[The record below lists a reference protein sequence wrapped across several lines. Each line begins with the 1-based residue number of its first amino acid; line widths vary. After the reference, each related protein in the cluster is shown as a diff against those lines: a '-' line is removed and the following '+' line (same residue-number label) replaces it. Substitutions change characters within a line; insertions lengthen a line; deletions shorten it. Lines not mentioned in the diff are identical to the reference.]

1 MKYKQISHL
10 LQYYQNFIYM
20 TSGKTISENIKRL
33 RNKLGLTQDDL
44 AKKADIKY
52 TTLMKVESGTV
63 NKPSVQTMAK
73 IAKALNVSIE
83 DLIK

>member
-1 MKYKQISHL
+1 
-10 LQYYQNFIYM
+10 M

-33 RNKLGLTQDDL
+33 RNKLDLTKDDL
-44 AKKADIKY
+44 AKMADIKY

-73 IAKALNVSIE
+73 IAKALGVSIE

>member
-1 MKYKQISHL
+1 
-10 LQYYQNFIYM
+10 M
-20 TSGKTISENIKRL
+20 TSGKIISENIKKL
-33 RNKLGLTQDDL
+33 RAKLGMTQDDL

-73 IAKALNVSIE
+73 IAKALSVSIE

>member
-1 MKYKQISHL
+1 
-10 LQYYQNFIYM
+10 M
-20 TSGKTISENIKRL
+20 TSGKIISENIKRL

-44 AKKADIKY
+44 AKKADLKY

-73 IAKALNVSIE
+73 IAKALGVSIE
-83 DLIK
+83 NLIK

>member
-1 MKYKQISHL
+1 
-10 LQYYQNFIYM
+10 M
-20 TSGKTISENIKRL
+20 TSGKIISENIKKL
-33 RNKLGLTQDDL
+33 RNKLGLMQDDL

-73 IAKALNVSIE
+73 IAKALGVSIE
-83 DLIK
+83 ELLK

>member
-1 MKYKQISHL
+1 
-10 LQYYQNFIYM
+10 M

-33 RNKLGLTQDDL
+33 RAKLGMTQDDL

-63 NKPSVQTMAK
+63 NKPSVQTMDK
-73 IAKALNVSIE
+73 IAKALGVSIE

>member
-1 MKYKQISHL
+1 
-10 LQYYQNFIYM
+10 M
-20 TSGKTISENIKRL
+20 TSGKIISDNIRKL
-33 RNKLGLTQDDL
+33 RAKLGLTQDDL

-63 NKPSVQTMAK
+63 NKPSVQTMAR
-73 IAKALNVSIE
+73 IAKALGVSIE

>member
-1 MKYKQISHL
+1 
-10 LQYYQNFIYM
+10 M

-33 RNKLGLTQDDL
+33 RAKLGMTQDDL

-73 IAKALNVSIE
+73 IAKALGVSIE

>member
-1 MKYKQISHL
+1 
-10 LQYYQNFIYM
+10 M
-20 TSGKTISENIKRL
+20 TSGKTISKNIKRL

-44 AKKADIKY
+44 AKKADVKY

-73 IAKALNVSIE
+73 IAKTLGVSIE
-83 DLIK
+83 ELIK